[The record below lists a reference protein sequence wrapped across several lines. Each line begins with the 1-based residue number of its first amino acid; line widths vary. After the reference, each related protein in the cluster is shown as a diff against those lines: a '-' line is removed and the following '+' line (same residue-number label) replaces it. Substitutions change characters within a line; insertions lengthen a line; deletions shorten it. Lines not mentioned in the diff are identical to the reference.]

1 MRRWAVTAA
10 VLLGAAARARGEDA
24 RPAWTVAAE
33 AGYGRIHD
41 DDSAPVGALRV
52 FRRLARSD
60 VLRVQLGAALS
71 SYGAIDAGVEAR
83 LCPSCR
89 VSPVL
94 GAGAG
99 LMLEDDYGGAVFRAS
114 AGVEAVLARNL
125 VLRAMVQAGVHD
137 GQAGPH
143 LATVGVGWRF

>member
-1 MRRWAVTAA
+1 MRRWSVTAA
-10 VLLGAAARARGEDA
+10 VLLGAAALARGEDA

-41 DDSAPVGALRV
+41 DDSAPAGALRV
-52 FRRLARSD
+52 FRRLGRSD
-60 VLRVQLGAALS
+60 VLRVELGAAVS
-71 SYGAIDAGVEAR
+71 SYAAIDAGIEAR
-83 LCPSCR
+83 LCPSWR

-94 GAGAG
+94 GVGG
-99 LMLEDDYGGAVFRAS
+99 GPMLEDEYGGGFFRAS

-125 VLRAMVQAGVHD
+125 VLRAVAQAGVHD